1 MTTGQ
6 LYLNLQ
12 QELMTIANKYQ
23 FLYEHSSDE
32 ETRMMYL
39 HKLSGIKDACRE
51 LLEVMNTGEQNEP
64 VSPFTGGLVL
74 ILEKDSTVKYRGEE
88 ITVKRKYY
96 RCADTGR
103 EFADSK
109 LDDDFM
115 WEVFRK
121 YCSIKNYETF
131 TDIEKNE
138 ILNKASEDK

>member
-12 QELMTIANKYQ
+12 QELTTIANKYQ

-39 HKLSGIKDACRE
+39 HKLSGVKDACRE
-51 LLEVMNTGEQNEP
+51 LLEVMNDSEP
-64 VSPFTGGLVL
+64 DEIVSPFTGGLVL
-74 ILEKDSTVKYRGEE
+74 LLEKDSTVKYRGEE

-103 EFADSK
+103 EFTDSK
-109 LDDDFM
+109 LDDEFM
-115 WEVFRK
+115 WDVFAEYFKRH
-121 YCSIKNYETF
+121 NYDTF
-131 TDIEKNE
+131 KDIERE
-138 ILNKASEDK
+138 LLENK